1 MKPDPV
7 LSNVRPTCPESLIP
21 QTINAISAEFLFGG
35 AKEILIRHLGENYR
49 LRITRHDKLILTK

>member
-7 LSNVRPTCPESLIP
+7 LSNVSCPESLIP